1 MLRVILVDDERL
13 ARQRLRQLL
22 APHRGV
28 EIAGEADGSLSARKL
43 IEKEKP
49 DALFLDIQMPGA
61 SGLDLL
67 RSVPRPPRVVIVTA
81 HPQYAPQ
88 AFDLEAVD
96 YLMKPVTPQR
106 FAQAIH
112 RLEAACA
119 GKPSGR
125 APSTYA
131 REDRICLHDPH
142 HTVVVPVLSIP
153 LLQADGDFTQ
163 VYLPDAPPLM
173 ICRFLHQFEAILP
186 HPPFFRI
193 DRSHLI
199 NLESFERLDH
209 ETRDRGILKL
219 RHVAEPLLLGRAAL
233 TRLRQKLKDSPGAS
247 PS

>member
-28 EIAGEADGSLSARKL
+28 EIAGEVDGSSSARKL
-43 IEKEKP
+43 IEKEQP
-49 DALFLDIQMPGA
+49 DAVFLDIQMPGA
-61 SGLDLL
+61 SGLELL
-67 RSVPRPPRVVIVTA
+67 RSLARPPRVVIVTA
-81 HPQYAPQ
+81 HPEYATQ

-125 APSTYA
+125 AANRYA

-142 HTVVVPVLSIP
+142 HTVVVPVNTIP
-153 LLQADGDFTQ
+153 LLQADGDFTR
-163 VYLPDAPPLM
+163 VFLPEATPLM
-173 ICRFLHQFEAILP
+173 ICRFLHHFEEVLP
-186 HPPFFRI
+186 QPPFFRT

-199 NLESFERLDH
+199 NLEAIERLDH

-219 RHVAEPLLLGRAAL
+219 QHVGEPLLLGRAAL
-233 TRLRQKLKDSPGAS
+233 TRLRHKLKDSPGS
-247 PS
+247 